1 MRAYVL
7 IQVEVGTSAV
17 AARAIQRIDG
27 IRSVEQVTGPYDVV
41 AQVEARN
48 LDDLSTGV
56 IANLHAIDGVIRT
69 LTCAA
74 PGR

>member
-1 MRAYVL
+1 M
-7 IQVEVGTSAV
+7 
-17 AARAIQRIDG
+17 RIDG

-56 IANLHAIDGVIRT
+56 IANLHAIDGVTRT

>member
-7 IQVEVGTSAV
+7 IQTEVGTSAL
-17 AARAIQRIDG
+17 AARAIQGLEG
-27 IRSVEQVTGPYDVV
+27 IGSVEQVTGPYDVV
-41 AQVEARN
+41 VEVEARS

-56 IANLHAIDGVIRT
+56 VADLHAIDGVTRT

-74 PGR
+74 PAR

>member
-56 IANLHAIDGVIRT
+56 IANLHAIDGVTRT